1 MKRWLFLLFALA
13 AVTLRAELE
22 IVPGYVSASLHLPG
36 VEVQDESEFQSKLF
50 CGKKGGALRPV
61 LPLICNAAEKAARGV
76 VVDLEENTEYEIRLE
91 YAFNGK
97 KGVVRKVFRTEN
109 SCVPVAETVTLT
121 RENWRRIADA
131 LKSGTQD
138 GYIRYT
144 AAPGTT
150 LDATGRDFGIHVKGR
165 YMLFEN
171 LVIRNA
177 EKDGIRLEGADH
189 IVIRNCDIAQYGRK
203 GRWNKKKLGRFYE
216 GDQLL
221 NSDSGIWILA
231 SSRILI
237 EKCYIHDT
245 RGRANSWFYSHPA
258 GPKAVSAKAASA
270 VTLRY
275 NDFIGS
281 DRHRYNDVIE
291 CFENS
296 SPTGGFYRDAEI
308 YGNYLAIAND
318 DGIELEGGGINSRF
332 FRNRIEGTLCG
343 VSTGCCV
350 SGPIFVFE
358 NLVCAPGDEFDF
370 NSTAFKNG
378 HRKFGTGTLRH
389 FNNTGVGFQH
399 GINAFSVSANRNY
412 LKLVGLNNLLD
423 AVESYCSPNGMFV
436 KAKSELDYTL
446 CTGERAQD
454 YRQTA
459 LSRGQETHGII
470 ADPKFVDPAT
480 GNYRLKPD
488 SPGTGTGKAITGF
501 TPEDKVNRGAF
512 PRSDSPD
519 LPERPFSLRSSKAFL
534 RLDCEKTTTATL
546 TLTADEKTDFVVRKN
561 DDFDFFTVTPAAGT
575 VEPGKP
581 LTLTVKVD
589 RKNLTQARLNRGA
602 FLIRRGDGLSRPVG
616 VEVDS
621 RSLAHLTAELRN
633 KAVYG
638 VPVPGEK
645 DTYEFDVPEKDVW
658 YLFALAENFPK
669 KITFRVAKLKDFD
682 AGPGFFSP
690 LTGLRWRQIA
700 QAKRILYLP
709 KGKVRIQIEGI
720 EAKKFALAPFAEVFS
735 LDPRAQ
741 ETEM

>member
-1 MKRWLFLLFALA
+1 MKKGLFPLFLLAAL
-13 AVTLRAELE
+13 TLRAELE
-22 IVPGYVSASLHLPG
+22 VVPGYVSASLHLAG
-36 VEVQDESEFQSKLF
+36 IEVKDESEFQSKLF
-50 CGKKGGALRPV
+50 CGKKGGPLRPV

-76 VVDLEENTEYEIRLE
+76 VVGLEENTEYELRLE
-91 YAFNGK
+91 YAYNGK
-97 KGVVRKVFRTEN
+97 KGEVRKTFRTEN

-121 RENWRRIADA
+121 RENWRRIADD
-131 LKSGTQD
+131 LKSGTPK

-144 AAPGTT
+144 AAPGTV
-150 LDATGRDFGIHVKGR
+150 LDATGREFGIHVKGK
-165 YMLFEN
+165 YMLFDN

-203 GRWNKKKLGRFYE
+203 GTWNKKKLGRFYE
-216 GDQLL
+216 GKLLL
-221 NSDSGIWILA
+221 NSDSGIWILS
-231 SSRILI
+231 SSRILV

-245 RGRANSWFYSHPA
+245 RGHANSWFYSHPA
-258 GPKAVSAKAASA
+258 GPKALAAKAASA

-343 VSTGCCV
+343 ISTGCCV

-358 NLVCAPGDEFDF
+358 NLVCDPGDEFNH

-378 HRKFGTGTLRH
+378 HSKFGTGTLRH

-399 GINAFSVSANRNY
+399 GINAFSVNANRDY
-412 LKLVGLNNLLD
+412 LKLAGLNNVLD
-423 AVESYCSPNGMFV
+423 VVDSYCSPNGMFV
-436 KAKSELDYTL
+436 KAQSTLDYTL
-446 CTGERAQD
+446 CTGALAPG
-454 YRQTA
+454 YRKVA
-459 LSRGQETHGII
+459 LSRGQDTHGII
-470 ADPKFVDPAT
+470 ADPKFADPAT
-480 GNYRLKPD
+480 GNYRLRPD
-488 SPGTGTGKAITGF
+488 SPGTGTGKPIPGF

-512 PRSDSPD
+512 PRPDSPD
-519 LPERPFSLRSSKAFL
+519 LPERPFSLHSSKAFI
-534 RLDCEKTTTATL
+534 RLDCEKVPAATL
-546 TLTADEKTDFVVRKN
+546 TLTAAEKTDFVVRKN
-561 DDFDFFTVTPAAGT
+561 DDFTFFTVTPEAGT

-581 LTLTVKVD
+581 LVLTVEVD

-602 FLIRRGDGLSRPVG
+602 FLIRRSDGLSRPVG

-621 RSLAHLTAELRN
+621 RSLTHLTAELRK

-638 VPVPGEK
+638 TPVPGEK
-645 DTYEFDVPEKDVW
+645 DTWEFDVPEKDVW
-658 YLFALAENFPK
+658 YLFAYAEKFPK
-669 KITFRVAKLKDFD
+669 KVTFRVPGNRDFA
-682 AGPGFFSP
+682 AGPVGFSTIEGP
-690 LTGLRWRQIA
+690 HWRQIA
-700 QAKRILYLP
+700 QAKRFMLLP
-709 KGKVRIQIEGI
+709 KGKVKIRIGGI
-720 EAKKFALAPFAEVFS
+720 RARKFAIAPFAEVFA
-735 LDPRAQ
+735 LDPRFEAPK
-741 ETEM
+741 